1 MGAIFIIVGTILYGR
16 DFDKCGGDIYGGD
29 FAVGRL
35 DLHSMYPYF
44 KWQRVFSF
52 FHIFLSSSITDST
65 I

>member
-1 MGAIFIIVGTILYGR
+1 
-16 DFDKCGGDIYGGD
+16 
-29 FAVGRL
+29 VGRL

-52 FHIFLSSSITDST
+52 FHIFLSSSITDLT